1 MSRKSAR
8 DCAFKL
14 IFEIPF
20 HDGQTPDE
28 RILNFYEN
36 EKTADINDNDKK
48 YISFVVNSCFEKLNE
63 IDLKIEKALEN
74 WKIERLS
81 KVDLSILRLAVS
93 EIDSCSDIPFKVSVN
108 EAIELAKIYG
118 EDNSPSFINGVLSK
132 FEA

>member
-20 HDGQTPDE
+20 HNGQTPDE

-36 EKTADINDNDKK
+36 ENPDDINENDKN
-48 YISFVVNSCFEKLNE
+48 YISLVVNSCFEKLNE
-63 IDLKIEKALEN
+63 IDSEIEKSLEN

-81 KVDLSILRLAVS
+81 KVDLSILRLAAT
-93 EIDSCSDIPFKVSVN
+93 EIYSCDDVPFKVSVN
-108 EAIELAKIYG
+108 EAVELAKIYG